1 MKEPFS
7 LAYWEGALEAARREC
22 GEAELALGVPAGT
35 TRISSRLD
43 QFEALLDRAR
53 QLEDALHRINLCSQ
67 SSMGSKHEC
76 GVIARRA
83 LGQPPGR
90 ELTAQQ

>member
-1 MKEPFS
+1 MNEPIS
-7 LAYWEGALEAARREC
+7 LAYWEGALDSARREC

-43 QFEALLDRAR
+43 QFQALLNRAR
-53 QLEDALHRINLCSQ
+53 QLEETLHNISLCAQ
-67 SSMGSKHEC
+67 SSMSSKHEC

-83 LGQPPGR
+83 LGQS
-90 ELTAQQ
+90 AS